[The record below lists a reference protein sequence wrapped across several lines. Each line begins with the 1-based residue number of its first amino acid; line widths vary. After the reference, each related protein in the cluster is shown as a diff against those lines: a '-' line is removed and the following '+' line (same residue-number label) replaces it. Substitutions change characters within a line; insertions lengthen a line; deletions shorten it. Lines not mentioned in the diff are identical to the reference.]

1 MTERKLKITFFDW
14 YTENKIEKEFKILS
28 TATDSQLVA
37 FAWQVARLF
46 DDKDLESIKKIVST
60 ELDPYDY

>member
-14 YTENKIEKEFKILS
+14 YAENKTEKEFKILS

-37 FAWQVARLF
+37 FAWQVAELF
-46 DDKDLESIKKIVST
+46 DDKDIESIKKIVST